1 MIGAAPEQIGYTTLE
16 LTGYCIQI
24 FIRLAFHIAGRFMFK
39 LKEIPNNCIAK
50 TFSMVLNANDGTTCV
65 FQGAM
70 YVAIGGLAS
79 NVCVYWWV
87 EKGCGIYTPEPV
99 QRDRS
104 LTHTECKE
112 A

>member
-1 MIGAAPEQIGYTTLE
+1 
-16 LTGYCIQI
+16 
-24 FIRLAFHIAGRFMFK
+24 MFK

-50 TFSMVLNANDGTTCV
+50 TFSMVLNADDGTTCV

-70 YVAIGGLAS
+70 YVNIGGLAS
-79 NVCVYWWV
+79 NVCVFLV
-87 EKGCGIYTPEPV
+87 DGRRGCSIYTREPV